1 MKKTIEQLREYASR
15 ENVAYKRL
23 ENAGYVCWGD
33 SKCPAK
39 GVVIERYE
47 NGKSWKVCFPDT
59 RYYFESFQ
67 DAAKSLLHE
76 VD

>member
-1 MKKTIEQLREYASR
+1 MLAMC
-15 ENVAYKRL
+15 V
-23 ENAGYVCWGD
+23 GGD

-59 RYYFESFQ
+59 RYYFDDFQ
-67 DAAKSLLHE
+67 SAAKSLLH
-76 VD
+76 V